1 MGADYIITG
10 ACSPLA
16 RHIIARLKP
25 RGVRIVGIDRPE
37 ALDTQERDI
46 RLYGADVGEKAALL
60 DIFRAEARAYTVVIH
75 AAEHKTLSD
84 TADPMLAAVNQR
96 GTQNVLAVC
105 TAHPVRRLVYVASG
119 YALAPSGLGFARE
132 PEAYEPGRVCS
143 AYGKSKAAACA
154 AVMQAA
160 QAGLDCVIALPGAL
174 AGPGDEAAN
183 EPVNRL
189 IRHLAEGRM
198 RFGVCGGIELVDL
211 RDAAQGVLLA
221 ADKGVAGRSY
231 ILSGRYISMR
241 ELFDCVKTAVEGPR
255 CVCIPRAFARLAL
268 PLVRTW
274 DGERPLYTA
283 CALDTLGMNT
293 HFSHER
299 AEREL
304 GFMPRRARDTIAE
317 AARQYRPAPA
327 RICLPAAAAQAK

>member
-1 MGADYIITG
+1 MPADYIITG

-37 ALDTQERDI
+37 AMRPEASDI

-60 DIFRAEARAYTVVIH
+60 DIFRAEARKYTVVIH
-75 AAEHKTLSD
+75 TAEHLSLSD
-84 TADPMLAAVNQR
+84 TADPALVAVNQT
-96 GTQNVLAVC
+96 GTQNILEAC
-105 TAHPVRRLVYVASG
+105 AAQPVRRLVYVASA
-119 YALAPSGLGFARE
+119 YALAPTGLGLAHE
-132 PEAYEPGRVCS
+132 PAVYETNCVRS
-143 AYGKSKAAACA
+143 AYGRSKAAACA

-160 QAGLDCVIALPGAL
+160 KDGLDCVIALPSAL
-174 AGPGDEAAN
+174 IGPNDEAAN
-183 EPVNRL
+183 EPLDRL
-189 IRHLAEGRM
+189 IRALANGTLH
-198 RFGVCGGIELVDL
+198 FGVRGGIELVDL

-231 ILSGRYISMR
+231 ILSGRYVSMQ
-241 ELFDCVKTAVEGPR
+241 ELFECVQTTLDGPR
-255 CVCIPRAFARLAL
+255 RVCMPRYLARLAL
-268 PLVRTW
+268 PLVRAW

-283 CALDTLGMNT
+283 CALDALGANT
-293 HFSHER
+293 RFSSER

-304 GFMPRRARDTIAE
+304 GFRPRRARDTIAE

-327 RICLPAAAAQAK
+327 KVCLPPVAAQAQ